1 VFPIFLTANE
11 VERALHIV
19 FLLLTMYPRIDVIN
33 SGGYKDGLRAEDY
46 VMNGPRLLSKGG
58 IPVIGD
64 SNNSMVDTHNGG
76 DDGIPPQ
83 SDETMNNNTTNTDGS
98 KRKMVASTP
107 ITKYMWDDDGTGNVA
122 KIHIDSLPISLTK
135 AIQWADAGISSIE
148 QIQVRLI
155 GDNNDGLYI
164 GITSH
169 DGKRRHHLHVP
180 KMYGEAESVK
190 AIPKRHKLLVKVT
203 KKRTSRK
210 RHSKHG
216 RHSKFEDEGI
226 WTRMTK
232 SIGNLIGGG
241 GASGNDEEEYTSQS
255 WPRLSASSAGGLGG
269 SSCEIDEKLFK
280 ELGMVGKG
288 VDDF

>member
-1 VFPIFLTANE
+1 MFPVFLTANE
-11 VERALHIV
+11 VALALHIG
-19 FLLLTMYPRIDVIN
+19 FQLLTMYPRIDVIN

-58 IPVIGD
+58 IPVVDD

-83 SDETMNNNTTNTDGS
+83 SDETMNSITTIIDGP

-107 ITKYMWDDDGTGNVA
+107 ITKYMWDDDGTGNIA
-122 KIHIDSLPISLTK
+122 KIHIDSLPISSTK
-135 AIQWADAGISSIE
+135 AIQWADAGISSVE

-169 DGKRRHHLHVP
+169 DGKRRYHLHVP

-190 AIPKRHKLLVKVT
+190 AIPKRHKLLVKIT
-203 KKRTSRK
+203 KKRTTRK
-210 RHSKHG
+210 RHSK
-216 RHSKFEDEGI
+216 RSRQSKDEGI
-226 WTRMTK
+226 WTMMTK

-241 GASGNDEEEYTSQS
+241 ANGNDEGEYTSQS

-269 SSCEIDEKLFK
+269 GSCEIDEKLFK
-280 ELGMVGKG
+280 DLGTDG